1 MKNKLKNIGEV
12 DKLKASNYAIK
23 LRNYSNNWLKKM
35 PKHVSLILDGN
46 RRFSQKYNLPMGAGH
61 LFGLF
66 NSIYIS
72 QLFFNFGVKEVTI
85 WGFGIT
91 NFKRS
96 EFEKNIIFTIFN
108 FLPMI
113 IETCYGDWL
122 KKFRV
127 KFSVAGNLDLFPV
140 ETQVALENLKNMGET
155 QNPIRNLNFCIGYG
169 FEDELWKA
177 YLKAN
182 EKHEYIKTVDQIFDE
197 LEIKH
202 KVDLF
207 IRPGK
212 EMRDSAF
219 LPIQAAQAER
229 YYIPKFLPEL
239 TLLDVVGILEDFVNR
254 DIRLGGGKSK
264 KMPVAKNVLTKDFKK
279 ISPKMWNHARNILDD
294 IKSYINW
301 LYFYTDI

>member
-1 MKNKLKNIGEV
+1 MQNIVNRKEK
-12 DKLKASNYAIK
+12 DKLKTSDYMIK
-23 LRNYSNNWLKKM
+23 LQDYNNNWLKKM

-46 RRFSQKYNLPMGAGH
+46 RRFSQKYNLPLGAGH

-66 NSIYIS
+66 NGIYLS
-72 QLFFNFGVKEVTI
+72 QLFFYLGVKEVTL

-96 EFEKNIIFTIFN
+96 EFEKNIIFAIFN

-113 IETCYGDWL
+113 FETCYKEG
-122 KKFRV
+122 FVGSRV
-127 KFSVAGNLDLFPV
+127 KLSVVGNLDLFPV
-140 ETQVALENLKNMGET
+140 ETRIALENLENMGAT
-155 QNPIRNLNFCIGYG
+155 QNPKRNLNLCIGYG

-177 YLKAN
+177 YLKAD
-182 EKHEYIKTVDQIFDE
+182 EKHEYIKSVDQIFDE

-219 LPIQAAQAER
+219 LPIQAAQAEK
-229 YYIPKFLPEL
+229 YYVPKFLPEL
-239 TLLDVVGILEDFVNR
+239 TLVDVINILDDYIKR

-264 KMPVAKNVLTKDFKK
+264 KMPSAKNVVTKDIKK
-279 ISPKMWNHARNILDD
+279 ISPKLWNHARNILDD
-294 IKSYINW
+294 MKSYIDW

>member
-1 MKNKLKNIGEV
+1 MDQKVI
-12 DKLKASNYAIK
+12 DKPKINNYLAK
-23 LRNYSNNWLKKM
+23 FRNFNENWFKKM

-46 RRFSQKYNLPMGAGH
+46 RRFSQKYNLPLSAGH

-66 NSIYIS
+66 NSIYLS
-72 QLFFNFGVKEVTI
+72 QLFFNFNVKEVTV
-85 WGFGIT
+85 WGFALT

-96 EFEKNIIFTIFN
+96 EFERNTIFTIFN

-113 IETCYGDWL
+113 FETCYGDWL
-122 KKFRV
+122 KKFEI
-127 KFSVAGNLDLFPV
+127 KFSIAGNLDLFPV
-140 ETQVALENLKNMGET
+140 ETQIALESLSNVGILKD
-155 QNPIRNLNFCIGYG
+155 PKRYLNFCIGYG
-169 FEDELWKA
+169 FEDELWRA

-182 EKHEYIKTVDQIFDE
+182 EKHEYIKSIDQIFDE
-197 LEIKH
+197 LDIKH

-219 LPIQAAQAER
+219 LPIQAAQAEK

-239 TLLDVVGILEDFVNR
+239 TLTDVIDILDDFTNR

-264 KMPVAKNVLTKDFKK
+264 KMPVAKNVITKDLKNL
-279 ISPKMWNHARNILDD
+279 SPKLWDHARNILDD
-294 IKSYINW
+294 IKKYIDW

>member
-1 MKNKLKNIGEV
+1 
-12 DKLKASNYAIK
+12 
-23 LRNYSNNWLKKM
+23 M

-46 RRFSQKYNLPMGAGH
+46 RRFSQKYNLPLGAGH

-66 NSIYIS
+66 NSIFLS
-72 QLFFNFGVKEVTI
+72 QLFFNFGVKEVTL

-113 IETCYGDWL
+113 FETCYKDVFE
-122 KKFRV
+122 KFGV
-127 KFSVAGNLDLFPV
+127 KLSIAGNLDLFPV
-140 ETQVALENLKNMGET
+140 ETQIALKSLENMGSN
-155 QNPIRNLNFCIGYG
+155 QDIKRNLNFCVGYG

-177 YLKAN
+177 YLKAD
-182 EKHEYIKTVDQIFDE
+182 EKHESIKSVDQIFDE

-219 LPIQAAQAER
+219 LPIQSAQAEK
-229 YYIPKFLPEL
+229 YYLPKFLPEI
-239 TLLDVVGILEDFVNR
+239 TLLDVIDILEDYTQR
-254 DIRLGGGKSK
+254 DIRKGGGKSK
-264 KMPVAKNVLTKDFKK
+264 KMPSAKNVLSKDMKK
-279 ISPKMWNHARNILDD
+279 ISPKLWSHARNILDD
-294 IKSYINW
+294 IRKYLDWI
-301 LYFYTDI
+301 YFYTDI